1 MAESLVSSLL
11 EQIASI
17 AVQEAE
23 QEIRLVIGVD
33 EEVRKLEGNLQIIQA
48 VLDDAEKRQLME
60 EAVKLWLKR
69 LKDVSYEIDNVL
81 DEWNTTMI
89 KSEIEKPEKAE
100 SSPILKKKV
109 RSFIPSSCFSRQFKK
124 LGLRHDIAHKIKE
137 LSEKLDELLRERVGY
152 GFELNKGTKAVER
165 LTATSLVDVSDIVG
179 RDKDRDDLIRKI
191 LGEGNEREKNP
202 YVISLVGMGG
212 IGKTSLAQLAYN
224 DDKVK
229 DHFDIRMW
237 VCVSEPFDRCR
248 VAQAIIQEV
257 ERNSA
262 NITEFGTLLQIVQ
275 SLIEGKKFFLIL
287 DDMWTEDI
295 KEWEPFK
302 LALKCG
308 AQDSKILITT
318 RNEKVA
324 KMVDSGFMT
333 NLGKLSEKHCWLIIN
348 KIAFDGMDEN
358 QREQLKDI
366 GRELANKCKGLPLQK
381 L

>member
-11 EQIASI
+11 EQFASI
-17 AVQEAE
+17 TVQEAE
-23 QEIRLVIGVD
+23 QEIRLVVGVD
-33 EEVRKLEGNLQIIQA
+33 KEVRKLEGNLQIIQA
-48 VLDDAEKRQLME
+48 VLDDAEKRQLKE
-60 EAVKLWLKR
+60 EAVKLWLNR

-81 DEWNTTMI
+81 DEWNTAMI

-109 RSFIPSSCFSRQFKK
+109 RSFIPSSSCCSRQFKK
-124 LGLRHDIAHKIKE
+124 LGLRHDIAHNIKE
-137 LSEKLDELLRERVGY
+137 LSEKLDELFRERVGY

-165 LTATSLVDVSDIVG
+165 PTTTSLVDVSDIVG

-191 LGEGNEREKNP
+191 LGEGSEREKNP

-257 ERNSA
+257 ERASPKRERSSS

-333 NLGKLSEKHCWLIIN
+333 NLGKLSENIV
-348 KIAFDGMDEN
+348 G
-358 QREQLKDI
+358 
-366 GRELANKCKGLPLQK
+366 
-381 L
+381 